1 MPKRPRTARLPN
13 TITCPSGFWR
23 EALAH
28 GVAEAAANQ
37 STWNPTSRAKRW
49 TIRSQ
54 DNRER
59 RPEPMLHAAAELP
72 KEHAAKM
79 LNPVPHNA

>member
-1 MPKRPRTARLPN
+1 VAFGENPYRVVWPKPPQT
-13 TITCPSGFWR
+13 
-23 EALAH
+23 
-28 GVAEAAANQ
+28 
-37 STWNPTSRAKRW
+37 RAPGTQRRGRNGGLSDRKN
-49 TIRSQ
+49 
-54 DNRER
+54 NRER